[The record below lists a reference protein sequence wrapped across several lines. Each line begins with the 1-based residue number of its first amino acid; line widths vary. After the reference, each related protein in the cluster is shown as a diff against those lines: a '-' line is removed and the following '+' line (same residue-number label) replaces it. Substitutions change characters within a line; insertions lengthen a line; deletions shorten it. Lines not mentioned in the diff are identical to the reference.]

1 MDHAPELP
9 GFDVHLRD
17 GEGKDHL
24 VLADMGCRNTVFN
37 AQAQSGAEYVHELV
51 AAGVRRFRVELVDE
65 PGSVVAP
72 LMDAYRRVLAGER
85 RGADVVEWVGSLP
98 DANGRSHG
106 AGRGSLE
113 VRKER
118 DRGTM
123 KQTAAAKNAAARMAA
138 KGR

>member
-1 MDHAPELP
+1 MQEHGVQRAGAE
-9 GFDVHLRD
+9 R
-17 GEGKDHL
+17 
-24 VLADMGCRNTVFN
+24 
-37 AQAQSGAEYVHELV
+37 AEYVHELV

-72 LMDAYRRVLAGER
+72 LMDAASASAGGGEARARRWWSG
-85 RGADVVEWVGSLP
+85 WGSLP

>member
-1 MDHAPELP
+1 M
-9 GFDVHLRD
+9 
-17 GEGKDHL
+17 L
-24 VLADMGCRNTVFN
+24 V
-37 AQAQSGAEYVHELV
+37 
-51 AAGVRRFRVELVDE
+51 
-65 PGSVVAP
+65 P